1 MAEKRFSLIARAT
14 SSHGIQAP
22 SAATTDITPEQVGG
36 SAKGYRVTKRTYRG
50 GLSEGVDAIEVD
62 NGKLAF
68 EIVPTRGMGIR
79 WARQDKFE
87 FKWDSPVPGPVHP
100 QFVPVAESSGLGWLD
115 GFDELLARCGL
126 ESNGA
131 PEFDDQGRVKYPL
144 HGRIANKP
152 AESVE
157 AVINDQ
163 TGEIQLLG
171 RVAEVRF
178 HFFKL
183 WLQTT
188 IATKPDESVIR
199 IRDEITNASDSP
211 TTFQMLYHVNYGHP
225 LLDAGSRV
233 IAPVKTVVP
242 RNANA
247 AKGIQS
253 WDSYSAPEPGVE
265 EQVYFFALNAAV
277 DGKTQAL
284 LRNAHGT
291 HGASLVFNV
300 QQLPCFSL
308 WKNTTGLKDGYVTG
322 LEPGTNFPNPRSYET
337 QQGRVVSL
345 QPGGKAALEIELHFH
360 TTKEQVQSAE
370 RAIAAI
376 QGDKQPQVF
385 DTPQEGWCAP

>member
-1 MAEKRFSLIARAT
+1 MAEKRFSLIARSDA
-14 SSHGIQAP
+14 SDASDAP
-22 SAATTDITPEQVGG
+22 AAAIEITPEQVGG
-36 SAKGYRVTKRTYRG
+36 GAKGYHIRKRSHRG
-50 GLSEGVDAIEVD
+50 GLAEGVEAVEVD
-62 NGKLAF
+62 NGRLAF
-68 EIVPTRGMGIR
+68 EVIPTRGMGIR
-79 WARQDKFE
+79 WARRENFE

-100 QFVPVAESSGLGWLD
+100 QFVPIAEPSGLGWLD
-115 GFDELLARCGL
+115 GFDELFVRCGL

-157 AVINDQ
+157 AVVNDQ
-163 TGEIQLLG
+163 TGEIQLIG
-171 RVAEVRF
+171 RVSEVRF

-188 IATKPDESVIR
+188 IATRTGESAIR
-199 IRDEITNASDSP
+199 IRDEITNASESP
-211 TTFQMLYHVNYGHP
+211 TTFQMLYHVNFGHP

-233 IAPVKTVVP
+233 IAPAKTIVP
-242 RNANA
+242 RNAHA
-247 AKGIQS
+247 ASSIKV
-253 WDSYSAPEPGVE
+253 WDSYQAPEPGSE
-265 EQVYFFALNAAV
+265 EQVYFFALNAAT
-277 DGKTQAL
+277 DGRTQTL

-322 LEPGTNFPNPRSYET
+322 LEPGTNYPNPRSYET
-337 QQGRVVSL
+337 KQGRVVTL
-345 QPGGKAALEIELHFH
+345 QPGSTAVLEIELHCH
-360 TTKEQVQSAE
+360 TTKEEVQAAE

-385 DTPQEGWCAP
+385 DAPQEGWCAP